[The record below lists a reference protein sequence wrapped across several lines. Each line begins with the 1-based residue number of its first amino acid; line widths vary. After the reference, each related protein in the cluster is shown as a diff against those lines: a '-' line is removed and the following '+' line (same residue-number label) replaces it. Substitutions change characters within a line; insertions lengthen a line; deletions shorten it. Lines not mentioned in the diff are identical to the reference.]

1 MAATDVRGAA
11 GEEAIGWSGR
21 VMDVLGHVS
30 RLLLVQGLWLG
41 GALAG
46 LVVLGVFPASVAAV
60 RALEAPS
67 APVRAFVAA
76 YREAFVRANLAGA
89 GFQVAWLVVALD
101 VAVSSSLPAGIASA
115 ALAAVTIVGAVSAVS
130 AAYAVVA
137 LARAPRATTRTV
149 LRFAVVAPWLTP
161 GRALVVLAAL
171 GAVAAALL
179 TAPPIALLFGASAPL
194 LVHAA
199 LIGPAVDRATA

>member
-1 MAATDVRGAA
+1 MATTDARGAA
-11 GEEAIGWSGR
+11 DDEAIGWSGH
-21 VMDVLGHVS
+21 VMHVLGHVS
-30 RLLLVQGLWLG
+30 RLLLVQGLWLA

-67 APVRAFVAA
+67 APARTFVAA
-76 YREAFVRANLAGA
+76 YRASFGRANLVGA
-89 GFQVAWLVVALD
+89 GFHVAWILVALD
-101 VAVSSSLPAGIASA
+101 VAGSSALPSGIAAA
-115 ALAAVTIVGAVSAVS
+115 ALAAVTIVGAVAAVS

-137 LARAPRATTRTV
+137 MARAPRVPARSV

-161 GRALVVLAAL
+161 GRALGALAVL
-171 GAVAAALL
+171 GAVAAAFAA
-179 TAPPIALLFGASAPL
+179 APPLALLFGASAPL